1 MLLRQQKSSGL
12 EGRHVGQHDRF
23 ERCFRFSQTTK
34 ICVDSLCIVY
44 SQVTLYPI
52 DCMAAD
58 DNTVSKKMVC

>member
-1 MLLRQQKSSGL
+1 M
-12 EGRHVGQHDRF
+12 GQHDRF
-23 ERCFRFSQTTK
+23 ERCFRFPQTTK